1 MSTYAGQDPIP
12 SPPVTAGAGTWP
24 DLITIPDDGDPRAA
38 ASVNVALE
46 ALADRTQW
54 LAEHQV
60 NGVDGGGPYL
70 GPIIM
75 LDLTVGPDGV
85 LTVNGSAGHV
95 AQVICDTYSTTT
107 FRTGAGV
114 TCNSGSIFTVG
125 AGCIVTATIGGGG
138 AAGSLTIGADGDVVH
153 ASGSTDTYQSG
164 SSLTTNT
171 GAIVNLNIGKTNAGT
186 VTNGALAV
194 EVHESSSTDTYQS
207 GSTLNHD
214 GTITRTG
221 KETLSGV
228 GAYTELRI
236 RNAAD
241 ADDVNV
247 NGKAADIVS
256 ISLVSGFS
264 RTFVLDDA
272 AVGKVYSFKIK
283 VSAAA
288 AEFLNVNSSA
298 GLVYSIAPGAGKSQ
312 TVEFF
317 WTGGAW
323 TTGIVGMPV

>member
-46 ALADRTQW
+46 GLADRTQW

-75 LDLTVGPDGV
+75 LDLTIGPDGV

-186 VTNGALAV
+186 VTNGSLAV
-194 EVHESSSTDTYQS
+194 EVHESSSSDTYQS
-207 GSTLNHD
+207 GSTLNLD
-214 GTITRTG
+214 GTVTRTG

-228 GAYTELRI
+228 GAYTSLRYTAGTDANQSFNGQHWDVIDAGLALTANREYTLTGGNLNTLMI
-236 RNAAD
+236 RNASAFSLTIKEG
-241 ADDVNV
+241 ASTLAVVN
-247 NGKAADIVS
+247 
-256 ISLVSGFS
+256 
-264 RTFVLDDA
+264 
-272 AVGKVYSFKIK
+272 
-283 VSAAA
+283 
-288 AEFLNVNSSA
+288 
-298 GLVYSIAPGAGKSQ
+298 PGAGFNQ
-312 TVEFF
+312 TIIMFHNGTLWVAGPL
-317 WTGGAW
+317 GGLNAN
-323 TTGIVGMPV
+323 